1 MIYHKHLKES
11 KVVINWYIKTKGL
24 RDEQAMYFVAEI
36 DDERLNN
43 INGAIEWYRKSAE
56 LSKSDVVLRCVLIYD
71 ENKREDINNIKW
83 FEKAY
88 KLGSV

>member
-1 MIYHKHLKES
+1 
-11 KVVINWYIKTKGL
+11 
-24 RDEQAMYFVAEI
+24 MYFVAEI